1 MSNNLLFGVR
11 GGGFENLIGCVAHL
25 FDDDVDR
32 VALLRRRRA
41 GVRPGV
47 VDPGM
52 IDRKPELK
60 LSIATGIGCPAL
72 KQNQVGFL
80 FFKEMMNA

>member
-1 MSNNLLFGVR
+1 M
-11 GGGFENLIGCVAHL
+11 IDCVTHL

-52 IDRKPELK
+52 IDRKPELQ

-72 KQNQVGFL
+72 KQSQVGFL
-80 FFKEMMNA
+80 YF